1 MDSIAKEHSAVKH
14 KDRPEYINLEGFET
28 GTNDSHQENKG
39 DSFPH
44 LDFAH
49 GSDKRLVISGYHLVE
64 TDKLLVD
71 KFIFI
76 RLFFHETLGGKV
88 TDDQL

>member
-64 TDKLLVD
+64 TDKLLVE